1 MNFAKRTTSDRG
13 QANCLCPSL
22 ISGGFSSRPFATGIA
37 ISKQST
43 FPHPQQAH
51 FSVLEFKC
59 PPSPPIHRSALC
71 NKSLSWPGNKWAC
84 HIPLDHHLRGILDS
98 ILSTSHTDV
107 LVQTLGL
114 SLHIVGKVL
123 CLPLLCLID
132 ARRERVCPLYGT
144 CLIRKWD
151 HPRHQNKTI

>member
-1 MNFAKRTTSDRG
+1 MTEVKQMSR
-13 QANCLCPSL
+13 SL
-22 ISGGFSSRPFATGIA
+22 IPGGFSSRPFATGIA

-51 FSVLEFKC
+51 FSVLEFKIV
-59 PPSPPIHRSALC
+59 PPIHRSAFATKAYHDLVT
-71 NKSLSWPGNKWAC
+71 NGHA
-84 HIPLDHHLRGILDS
+84 IFPLDLHLRGILDS

-107 LVQTLGL
+107 LIQTLGL

-132 ARRERVCPLYGT
+132 ARRDEVCPLYGT
-144 CLIRKWD
+144 CLIWKWD
-151 HPRHQNKTI
+151 HSRQQNKTI